1 MNSDFCVG
9 VHALVYLKRMKRVL
23 SSEELADNICTN
35 PARVRKVMAKLK
47 KGGII
52 ETHEGKEGGYRFSPE
67 AAQTTL
73 REIADLL
80 DTQFVSANW
89 HSGSLDKPC
98 IVSSGMGAVM
108 DDIFTELDEACRE
121 RLEHKTIR
129 DIERLIVIKRKG
141 ARNND
146 CSG

>member
-47 KGGII
+47 RGDIV
-52 ETHEGKEGGYRFSPE
+52 ETHEGKEGGYRFREE
-67 AAQTTL
+67 AAKTTL

-80 DTQFVSANW
+80 GTQFVSSNW

-98 IVSSGMGAVM
+98 IISSGMGEVM
-108 DDIFTELDEACRE
+108 DSILAELDEACRE
-121 RLEHKTIR
+121 RLENKTIR
-129 DIERLIVIKRKG
+129 DIEHIIFSRRKE
-141 ARNND
+141 N
-146 CSG
+146 S